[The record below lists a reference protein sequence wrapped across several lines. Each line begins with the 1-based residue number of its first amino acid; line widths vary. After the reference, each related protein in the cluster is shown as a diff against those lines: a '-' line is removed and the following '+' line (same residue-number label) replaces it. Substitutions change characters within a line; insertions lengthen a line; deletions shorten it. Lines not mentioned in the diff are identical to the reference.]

1 MSEEKRYHDEEWDD
15 LPLPDADMAWQKM
28 EVLLDEDKKRR
39 RVLPFWF
46 WRNAG
51 LGLLLVG
58 IMAGGWFWLFE
69 GEATKGP
76 ISQAEKT
83 NPVPTKEEEKRTSID
98 LESNG
103 SQPKQQTEK
112 TTIVEE
118 KENSN
123 PMTSSDLPREEKE
136 ERVTNTVVRGKEEA
150 GRRSLPVK
158 KQLSKKEKGG
168 RAKKKNTPPD
178 LQLLEEVLIEEQ
190 EKQKTIVT
198 QPQNSSAKDS
208 ISTVATIVKDST
220 TKKDTATKKA
230 AEPIAANEDKTDS
243 SQKKKSAFL
252 FSAGIGLQQAI
263 AINGQQSTS
272 YNYNGKKGSLSDRIP
287 SVYFRLQKGKWF
299 AQAEFQYSVPQP
311 VKPFS
316 FSQKT
321 SFDAS
326 SLNLNKEQFS
336 IQKLYYHQLPVSIN
350 YFVLP
355 NWSIGAGGMYN
366 ILAGAVTEQEINRE
380 NVLTGDVSAS
390 RNVAPVKGY
399 KDSFLYKTTA
409 GIIYQTDYHWK
420 RFALGLRFTQNLQ
433 PFIKYTKPNGEIV
446 DERNKV
452 LQAIL
457 RFRLF

>member
-1 MSEEKRYHDEEWDD
+1 MSEDKRHLDEGWDD
-15 LPLPDADMAWQKM
+15 LPLPDANAAWQKM

-58 IMAGGWFWLFE
+58 IMAGGWFWLFG
-69 GEATKGP
+69 GEATTE
-76 ISQAEKT
+76 STSRVEKT
-83 NPVPTKEEEKRTSID
+83 NPVTTKEEKQTSID

-103 SQPKQQTEK
+103 SQPKQQTKE
-112 TTIVEE
+112 TTIGEE

-123 PMTSSDLPREEKE
+123 TVTSSDLPREEKE
-136 ERVTNTVVRGKEEA
+136 EKVTTTAVPGKDKA
-150 GRRSLPVK
+150 GRMSLPIK
-158 KQLSKKEKGG
+158 KQVTKKEKRG
-168 RAKKKNTPPD
+168 RIKKKTTPPD
-178 LQLLEEVLIEEQ
+178 LQLLEEVLIEEK
-190 EKQKTIVT
+190 EEQKNTAV
-198 QPQNSSAKDS
+198 QPQKPAAKDT
-208 ISTVATIVKDST
+208 ISPITTVAKDST
-220 TKKDTATKKA
+220 TKKDTAIKKT
-230 AEPIAANEDKTDS
+230 AEPMVANEDKTDS
-243 SQKKKSAFL
+243 SQEKKSAFL

-287 SVYFRLQKGKWF
+287 SVYFRIQKGKWF
-299 AQAEFQYSVPQP
+299 AQTEFQYSVPQP

-321 SFDAS
+321 TFDVS

-366 ILAGAVTEQEINRE
+366 VLAGAVTEQEINRE
-380 NVLTGDVSAS
+380 NVLTGDVAAS

-433 PFIKYTKPNGEIV
+433 PFIKYTKPDGQIV